1 VGFVSWIVWGL
12 FVGFIARALMPGRQ
26 KLGILWTLIL
36 GVAGS
41 LLGGLLATEVLDIAD
56 NDEFDIGSFLIAV
69 AASFVLLGIYV
80 RVERMLPDKKR
91 DEGRE
96 PPV

>member
-1 VGFVSWIVWGL
+1 VGFISWIVWGL

-80 RVERMLPDKKR
+80 RVERMLPDKTR

>member
-36 GVAGS
+36 GVAGA

-96 PPV
+96 PSA